1 METKEIT
8 PALQL
13 EQLLQAFIN
22 DLKSVGVTFVG
33 LNLEVG
39 REHFSPERQ
48 IHLASTEELNVD
60 YQEFTPETNDIETS
74 VLLRA
79 RD

>member
-1 METKEIT
+1 MEKEIS
-8 PALQL
+8 PCAQL
-13 EQLLQAFIN
+13 EQLLQQFVSDMKKAGVSFI
-22 DLKSVGVTFVG
+22 G

-39 REHFSPERQ
+39 REHFSPDRR
-48 IHLASTEELNVD
+48 IHCVEGETPFD
-60 YQEFTPETNDIETS
+60 FQEFEPAGDISAT